1 MLDVTVQ
8 VVYVEQVCYL
18 EDGLDQCLCFRPYH
32 QYLVFVVPRIDKFQL
47 IKNKQLTYLFAR
59 DILLAF
65 IWNKCRC
72 NVCRILF
79 VRSSILSAVF
89 ATIIDII

>member
-32 QYLVFVVPRIDKFQL
+32 QYLVFEVPRIDE
-47 IKNKQLTYLFAR
+47 IRINNKQSTYLFSR
-59 DILLAF
+59 NILLAL

-72 NVCRILF
+72 DVCRILF
-79 VRSSILSAVF
+79 IRSSILSAVF
-89 ATIIDII
+89 TTIIDII